1 MEAGKRIVVN
11 MIAQY
16 SRAIINTCLSLYS
29 VRLFLD
35 ILGASDYGIY
45 SVIGGIIAMMGFI
58 TNALVITTQR
68 YISFYHGRGEQKYVK
83 QLFKNSLFLH
93 FVIAISLFIVFI
105 VLRDCVVYHLLNIPD
120 GRHEVA
126 SKIYIMS
133 GLMLV
138 ITILTAPFKALFIAR
153 ENIVFISIVEVADG
167 ILKVLLAY
175 SLTLI
180 TLDKLFVFSMMMTS
194 VLSLNLAA
202 YMIYALTR
210 FEECSIFIR
219 KRDISKQIQKQLA
232 GFAGWTTYGMGA
244 IACRTQGA
252 AVLLNIFFGT
262 IINAAYG
269 IANQVY
275 GSIVFV
281 SSSVL
286 NAMNPQIMK
295 AEGAHDRKRMLRLAG
310 QQSKFSAALMMI
322 IAIPVMVEMGTL
334 LPIWLKNVPPYT
346 VMFCRFILI
355 AFICDQLTIGLN
367 AANQATGQIRTYTLL
382 MFTPKL
388 LFLPIAWLLL
398 KNGGSPT
405 SIMWLFLIIEL
416 GVSLMRL
423 PFLHRTAG
431 LDIKQYIADVVIPL
445 LPLCLASTV
454 SAVAIATWIDIPLR
468 FILNIIISIAI
479 GGFIALTVTLNRE
492 ERYFLKHFIHKKRH
506 ADNN

>member
-1 MEAGKRIVVN
+1 

-153 ENIVFISIVEVADG
+153 ENIVFISIVEVTDG

-194 VLSLNLAA
+194 V
-202 YMIYALTR
+202 
-210 FEECSIFIR
+210 
-219 KRDISKQIQKQLA
+219 
-232 GFAGWTTYGMGA
+232 
-244 IACRTQGA
+244 
-252 AVLLNIFFGT
+252 
-262 IINAAYG
+262 
-269 IANQVY
+269 
-275 GSIVFV
+275 
-281 SSSVL
+281 
-286 NAMNPQIMK
+286 
-295 AEGAHDRKRMLRLAG
+295 
-310 QQSKFSAALMMI
+310 
-322 IAIPVMVEMGTL
+322 
-334 LPIWLKNVPPYT
+334 
-346 VMFCRFILI
+346 
-355 AFICDQLTIGLN
+355 
-367 AANQATGQIRTYTLL
+367 
-382 MFTPKL
+382 TPME
-388 LFLPIAWLLL
+388 A
-398 KNGGSPT
+398 
-405 SIMWLFLIIEL
+405 
-416 GVSLMRL
+416 
-423 PFLHRTAG
+423 
-431 LDIKQYIADVVIPL
+431 ADVVTANIELITSERMNAKAKMVIPQM
-445 LPLCLASTV
+445 
-454 SAVAIATWIDIPLR
+454 I
-468 FILNIIISIAI
+468 
-479 GGFIALTVTLNRE
+479 
-492 ERYFLKHFIHKKRH
+492 
-506 ADNN
+506 